1 MHLDKLERIVGRM
14 TRYNDIGLAFLI
26 VAIIGLMIIP
36 LPTVLVDGLIASN
49 LMLAVVM
56 LMVAIYI
63 PSALSFSVFPSMLLF
78 STLFRLALNISTTRL
93 ILLKAN
99 AGEIIYTF
107 GNFVVAGNFVVGAV
121 IFLILTIVQFLV
133 IAKGSERVAEVSA
146 RFTLDAMPGK
156 QMSIDADMRAGVID
170 VEEARKRRSLVT
182 KESQMYGAMDG
193 AMKFVKG
200 DAIAGFIVTA
210 VNILG
215 GIVIGITQNGMT
227 TAEALQTYAIL
238 TIGDGL
244 VSQIPALL
252 ISITAGIV
260 VTRVSS
266 EEDDN
271 LGEQIGKQFL
281 AQPKAL
287 LIGGALLLLFA
298 LIPGFPK
305 PQFIV
310 LATILGGTGFILYR
324 KHFTPQ
330 PEDSVEDQLEKA
342 MAPAGDSPAPR
353 STSRDTE
360 EFSITVPLIIDLSE
374 SVRTHVKAAQLNDE
388 VIRLRKALY
397 YDLGV
402 PFPGIHLRFRN
413 EMQQD
418 SYTILLQEIPMSKG
432 WLPAGKV
439 LVREPAR
446 SLDMMGFKYETG
458 EQFLPGAESI
468 WVESDRTPLLDK
480 AGMTYLTS
488 AQVLTFHLSFLLK
501 KHAETFIGMQE
512 TRYLLTQ
519 MDQRYSELVKE
530 VQRIMPIQKIA
541 EILQRLVQEQ
551 ISIRNLRTIL
561 ESFIE
566 WGQKEKDSVM
576 LTEYVRTALKR
587 QISYQYSGGQN
598 VLSAYMLDPSVEE
611 TIRNAIRQTSSGSY
625 LALPP
630 ETSSKIVTNLVHEVG
645 DLEDRNPR
653 PVLITSMDI
662 RRYVRKMIEL
672 ELYELPVLSYQELTQ
687 EITIQPLGKV
697 MI

>member
-1 MHLDKLERIVGRM
+1 MQFQKLERAVGNM
-14 TRYNDIGLAFLI
+14 TRYNDIVLALML

-36 LPTVLVDGLIASN
+36 LPTVVVDGLIATN
-49 LMLAVVM
+49 LMLAVIM
-56 LMVAIYI
+56 LMVSMYI

-78 STLFRLALNISTTRL
+78 TTLFRLALNITTTRL

-99 AGEIIYTF
+99 AGDIIFTF

-133 IAKGSERVAEVSA
+133 IAKGSERVAEVAA

-170 VEEARKRRSLVT
+170 MNEARKRRTLVT

-200 DAIAGFIVTA
+200 DAIAGLIVTA

-215 GIVIGITQNGMT
+215 GILIGISQNGMT
-227 TAEALQTYAIL
+227 AGEALQTYAIL

-266 EEDDN
+266 EEEDH
-271 LGEQIGKQFL
+271 LGGQIGKQFL

-305 PQFIV
+305 PQFIF
-310 LATILGGTGFILYR
+310 LAALVGGMGFILLR
-324 KHFTPQ
+324 AKKQ
-330 PEDSVEDQLEKA
+330 RDLPEDPAAKLEQA
-342 MAPAGDSPAPR
+342 MAPAGQNEPQRPLNKDA
-353 STSRDTE
+353 DD
-360 EFSITVPLIIDLSE
+360 FSITVPLLIDLSE
-374 SVRTHVKAAQLNDE
+374 SIRSRINATQLNDE
-388 VIRLRKALY
+388 IIRVRSALY
-397 YDLGV
+397 HDLGV

-413 EMQQD
+413 ELSPD
-418 SYTILLQEIPMSKG
+418 TYTIMMQEIPMSKG
-432 WLPAGKV
+432 WLPAKKV
-439 LVREPAR
+439 LVREPAQT
-446 SLDMMGFKYETG
+446 LDMTGFTYEQG
-458 EQFLPGAESI
+458 EQFLPGVPAL
-468 WVESDRTPLLDK
+468 WVDEKKTDLLEK
-480 AGMTYLTS
+480 AGMTFLYP
-488 AQVLTFHLSFLLK
+488 AQVMTFHLSFLLM
-501 KHAETFIGMQE
+501 KHAEEFIGMQE

-519 MDQRYSELVKE
+519 MDGRYSELVKE
-530 VQRIMPIQKIA
+530 VQRVMPVQKIA
-541 EILQRLVQEQ
+541 EIFQRLVQEQ
-551 ISIRNLRTIL
+551 ISIRNLRTVL
-561 ESFIE
+561 ESLIE
-566 WGQKEKDSVM
+566 WGQKEKDSVL

-587 QISYQYSGGQN
+587 QISYQHSGGQN
-598 VLSAYMLDPSVEE
+598 VLSAYLLDPDLEE

-630 ETSSKIVTNLVHEVG
+630 EISQRFVQQLHEEAG
-645 DLEDRNPR
+645 DIASQNTR
-653 PVLITSMDI
+653 PVLLTSMDI

-672 ELYELPVLSYQELTQ
+672 EFYELPVLSYQELTQ

-697 MI
+697 AI